1 MVELSIFH
9 KPNQLMH
16 IDRSEINKFQDD
28 CMNIMWKKS
37 QSRLFLDYT
46 LREKGEKSMNWEE
59 VVFYRH
65 RISIDELI
73 QATSVKTVKNTEYS
87 IGLMV
92 ADIKK
97 LSKMQI
103 TSHDKHSITF
113 TNIFTHVEYDKAT
126 NEVVFGLNPSI
137 AYCFN
142 GKSRI
147 IKDKVEDMKLPNE
160 SEGNFTAIP
169 IVKTKNKND
178 PNIPKMSAYSHYLY
192 NSLILKNANLIRQNI
207 LGKDKKD
214 FCKVYNLELLRKELG
229 VKESSYPIPSK
240 FKSAVLNKIAKDFD
254 ALGIKL
260 QVELIGKG
268 LDVENVKLSILIGSI
283 IKEETPPTL
292 LENQH
297 KEKRA
302 KIEHKLTDIKKKEKD
317 KVIIIQDIPK
327 SEPIKKISKD
337 NMAF

>member
-73 QATSVKTVKNTEYS
+73 EATSVKTVKNTEYS

-113 TNIFTHVEYDKAT
+113 TNIFTHVQYDETT

-160 SEGNFTAIP
+160 SEGNFTTIP

-192 NSLILKNANLIRQNI
+192 NSLILKNASLIRQNI

-214 FCKVYNLELLRKELG
+214 FCKVYNIEEIRKELG
-229 VKESSYPIPSK
+229 VKEHTYP
-240 FKSAVLNKIAKDFD
+240 SASGFHNNVLKKIVKDFEK
-254 ALGIKL
+254 LGIKMT
-260 QVELIGKG
+260 VEMIGRG
-268 LDVENVKLSILIGSI
+268 SSVVNVKLSILVGSI

-292 LENQH
+292 LENQP

-302 KIEHKLTDIKKKEKD
+302 KIEHKLPDVKDIEKD
-317 KVIIIQDIPK
+317 KVIVIQDIPK